1 MLNEKSDFDVSDLII
16 EPLSENSVLASSA
29 LFFQSFANKFNKLK
43 FSSKAEQQSLF
54 NELWKLHFIEQS
66 EQQFVASY
74 KGEIVAAFGI
84 CMATDKPV
92 ANLNFASSALK
103 LSRQFGLLK
112 TIKATWICSLFNHS
126 PDDHE
131 AYISYIGVS
140 NQFQGKGIGKYI
152 LRWIMKYISKNNNID
167 YISLYVAQNNTGAK
181 KLYENLGFTV
191 DKYEKS
197 LITQLSM
204 NVNSWF
210 YMKYVF

>member
-1 MLNEKSDFDVSDLII
+1 MLNEKLDFDVNDLII
-16 EPLSENSVLASSA
+16 EPLSESSVLASSA
-29 LFFQSFANKFNKLK
+29 LFFQSFANKFTKLK
-43 FSSKAEQQSLF
+43 FSSKEEQQSLF

-74 KGEIVAAFGI
+74 KGEIIAAFGI
-84 CMATDKPV
+84 SMATDKPV
-92 ANLNFASSALK
+92 QGLNFASSALK
-103 LSRQFGLLK
+103 LSRQFSLLN
-112 TIKATWICSLFNHS
+112 TIKTTWICSLFNHS
-126 PDDHE
+126 PDVNE

-152 LRWIMKYISKNNNID
+152 LRWIMEYINKNSNID

-181 KLYENLGFTV
+181 KLYEHLGFTV

-197 LITQLSM
+197 LITRLSM